1 MKGGQIPIFI
11 VLFLSFSC
19 VTLTKSERLDSH
31 NVQRYLSA
39 LTQISGGGMEGFDL
53 QRAAEFVVG
62 KDRELIHASIDL
74 KWLFD
79 KVANRLTW
87 IRVFE
92 SVVDRLRRI
101 HPGYNAEVVY
111 REQAHQIASDIY
123 NIDPNSYNLR
133 SALSVAQLCQRYSN
147 CTVFVW
153 CTGYFNIPSTLHSL
167 WLWGRVGPSCCT
179 AKKRVMTSFHLCPL
193 F

>member
-1 MKGGQIPIFI
+1 MMKGGHISIFI

-19 VTLTKSERLDSH
+19 VTLTKSERLDRQ

-39 LTQISGGGMEGFDL
+39 LTQISGGGMDGFDL

-87 IRVFE
+87 IHVFE

-123 NIDPNSYNLR
+123 NIDPNAYNLR
-133 SALSVAQLCQRYSN
+133 SARFGCALMSN
-147 CTVFVW
+147 
-153 CTGYFNIPSTLHSL
+153 
-167 WLWGRVGPSCCT
+167 
-179 AKKRVMTSFHLCPL
+179 L